1 MNPVIMRLTARSLLG
16 RRRAILFALLPGILL
31 IVAGSTRW
39 GSSADPWAT
48 AHMLH
53 NFAMSTV
60 LPLVCLIIG
69 TGAIGP
75 EIEDGSI
82 VYLLAKP
89 ISRTTI
95 ALSKLVVAVSTA
107 LAMGAVP
114 IALAGAIAGDWHWK
128 LTLAYGTSAALGA
141 VAYTTVFFTLAV
153 FTRNAIISGLIY
165 ALFWEGVIG
174 GYVPGVR
181 VLSIRQW
188 ILAPAEEIAM
198 PQASTWGV
206 SSQVG
211 LSTGLVLIV
220 ITTVLAAAL
229 AARRLQTISVRGGE

>member
-1 MNPVIMRLTARSLLG
+1 MNPVIMRLTARSLFG
-16 RRRAILFALLPGILL
+16 RRRVVLLGLLPGILL
-31 IVAGSTRW
+31 IVAGATRW
-39 GSSADPWAT
+39 GSEADPWAT

-53 NFAMSTV
+53 NFAMSTI

-75 EIEDGSI
+75 EIEDGSV

-89 ISRTTI
+89 ISRTTT
-95 ALSKLVVAVSTA
+95 ALSKLVVAVTAA

-114 IALAGAIAGDWHWK
+114 IALAGAITGDWHWK
-128 LTLAYGTSAALGA
+128 LTLAYGTASALGA

-153 FTRNAIISGLIY
+153 FARNAIISGLIY
-165 ALFWEGVIG
+165 ALLWEGVVG

-188 ILAPAEEIAM
+188 ILAPAEEIAA

-211 LSTGLVLIV
+211 LSTGLILIV
-220 ITTVLAAAL
+220 VTTILAAAL
-229 AARRLQTISVRGGE
+229 ASRRLQTISVRGSE